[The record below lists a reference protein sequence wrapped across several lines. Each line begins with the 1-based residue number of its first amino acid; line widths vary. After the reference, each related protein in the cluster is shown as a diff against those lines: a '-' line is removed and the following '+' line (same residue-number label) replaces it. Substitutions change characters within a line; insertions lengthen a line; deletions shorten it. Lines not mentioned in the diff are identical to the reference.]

1 MPFMKEKIE
10 NERFLLLQR
19 QMPFL
24 SSANLLA
31 GFGVIAML
39 WDVFPQQQLL
49 IWYGLLLLFWG
60 GRGLHALYKKTHHY
74 QETSIKERIRF
85 YYIFPLV
92 SGIFWG
98 SAGVLFYIPESTT
111 HLVYLIMFQ
120 FGLIAGASVTL
131 AYLRWAFPLFALT
144 TVIPLSILLILE
156 KDWHYFWMALTF
168 LFSMLIM
175 FGLSRNVYH
184 SITDSLLIR
193 FENELLVEKLQSQ
206 ALELNAQKEKAVKA
220 NKEKSRF
227 LASASH
233 DLRQPIHSL
242 SLLTDALD
250 SQIST
255 TKGKSILK
263 LVRSAN
269 CSLYSLLGSLLDIS
283 KLDAGVVKPKI
294 ERLALAPLLQQL
306 VDNYRPIA
314 ETKNIQLRAKVR
326 NCYVDSDSAL
336 LSSAIMNLLDNAIK
350 YTSKDGSILLAM
362 RLYKQTVKVQIW
374 DTGIGIDEANREI
387 IYDEFL
393 QLDNPERD
401 GEKGLGLGLSISK
414 RILQLLG
421 YPLSLHSKINK
432 GSVFSITMP
441 LSVMPTKIKATRQDN
456 SMDIHPDIG
465 RGRTILIIDDNQ
477 TVIEATK
484 LVLDSWGYT
493 VRTACCIKELQNIA
507 INNEKPQVDLIAADY
522 WLRENTTGIDAIK
535 VFEQLSGCINIP
547 AFLITGDTDPD
558 RIQEASSFGIPLL
571 HKPLKQGELKMIL
584 RHFKMM

>member
-1 MPFMKEKIE
+1 MKEKIE

-31 GFGVIAML
+31 GFGLIAML
-39 WDVFPQQQLL
+39 WDIFPQQQLL

-60 GRGLHALYKKTHHY
+60 GRGLHALFKKNHPH
-74 QETSIKERIRF
+74 QEPPTKRKIRF
-85 YYIFPLV
+85 YYIFPLI

-98 SAGVLFYIPESTT
+98 SAGVLFYTPESTT

-131 AYLRWAFPLFALT
+131 AYLRWAFPLFAFT

-156 KDWHYFWMALTF
+156 KDWHYFWIALTL
-168 LFSMLIM
+168 LFSILIM

-184 SITDSLLIR
+184 SITNSLLIR
-193 FENELLVEKLQSQ
+193 FENESLVEKLQLQ
-206 ALELNAQKEKAVKA
+206 ALELNAQKEKAVRA
-220 NKEKSRF
+220 NEDKSRF

-255 TKGKSILK
+255 TTGKSILK

-269 CSLYSLLGSLLDIS
+269 RSLYSLLGSLLDIS

-294 ERLALAPLLQQL
+294 ERLALAPLLHQL
-306 VDNYRPIA
+306 VDNYRTIA
-314 ETKNIQLRAKVR
+314 ETKNLQLRFKVR
-326 NCYVDSDSAL
+326 NCYVDSDSTL

-350 YTSKDGSILLAM
+350 YTPEGGSILLAM

-374 DTGIGIDEANREI
+374 DTGIGIEEANREI

-421 YPLSLHSKINK
+421 YPLSLHSIINK

-441 LSVMPTKIKATRQDN
+441 LSVMPTKIEADPQHSSIN
-456 SMDIHPDIG
+456 FHPDIG
-465 RGRTILIIDDNQ
+465 HGRTILVIDDNHA
-477 TVIEATK
+477 VLDATK
-484 LVLDSWGYT
+484 LALNSWGYT
-493 VRTACCIKELQNIA
+493 VKTASCIKEVRDIA
-507 INNEKPQVDLIAADY
+507 TNNEILQIDLIAADY
-522 WLRENTTGIDAIK
+522 RLRENTTGIDAIK
-535 VFEQLSGCINIP
+535 VFEQLSGHMNIP